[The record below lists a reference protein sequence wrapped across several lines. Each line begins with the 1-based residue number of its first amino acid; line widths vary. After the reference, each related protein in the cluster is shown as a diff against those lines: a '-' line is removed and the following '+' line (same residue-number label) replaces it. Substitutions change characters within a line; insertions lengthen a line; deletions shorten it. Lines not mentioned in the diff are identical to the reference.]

1 MKHARAQ
8 IETDDLPFNVARR
21 SMSDLAMEL
30 QDILTQRLTAY
41 IVGLSDG
48 RDIGR
53 YARKERKPHPGT
65 DAKLRELYNL
75 ISMMKE
81 KEDPEIIQIWFQGK
95 NPDLKNRSP
104 ASLLHDSFDS
114 YHQVKR
120 AVEKFLA
127 SGE

>member
-8 IETDDLPFNVARR
+8 IETDDFPFNVARS
-21 SMSDLAMEL
+21 SMADLASEL
-30 QDILTQRLTAY
+30 QNVLTQRLTAY
-41 IVGLSDG
+41 IVGLADG

-75 ISMMKE
+75 VSMMKS
-81 KEDPEIIQIWFQGK
+81 KEHPETIQIWFLGK
-95 NPDLKNRSP
+95 NPDLKDRSP
-104 ASLLHDSFDS
+104 AKVLHDSFDN
-114 YHQVKR
+114 YPQVKR

-127 SGE
+127 TGE